1 MFSWWPWVLKESRR
15 SSCHLWAVAGGP
27 WGANTLPW
35 WHLPSLGSCSKR
47 NPRVPDGAK
56 CSGCK
61 ASQGRRGGDQGRECL
76 SRPEGGERAACT
88 CRKSSRQ
95 RAQQGQKGPE
105 VGARRYLRSSGGGR
119 CDGSRAKEREQKKT
133 RVGRQICLAPWAF
146 VEPQAFLLG
155 GAAATAGSGGEG
167 SHRLSDLREGPLVA
181 LLRRDCV
188 RRGQKLGEQVG
199 PEADYF
205 GNPDGSEGAYTGLH
219 WVTRA
224 DR

>member
-105 VGARRYLRSSGGGR
+105 VGARRYLRSSGGAGVMEAEQRRGNRRRREWGGR
-119 CDGSRAKEREQKKT
+119 FAWPRGPSWS
-133 RVGRQICLAPWAF
+133 L
-146 VEPQAFLLG
+146 
-155 GAAATAGSGGEG
+155 
-167 SHRLSDLREGPLVA
+167 RLSSWEGQQPLQGLEGRGHIVCLTLEKDLW
-181 LLRRDCV
+181 LLC
-188 RRGQKLGEQVG
+188 
-199 PEADYF
+199 
-205 GNPDGSEGAYTGLH
+205 
-219 WVTRA
+219 
-224 DR
+224 